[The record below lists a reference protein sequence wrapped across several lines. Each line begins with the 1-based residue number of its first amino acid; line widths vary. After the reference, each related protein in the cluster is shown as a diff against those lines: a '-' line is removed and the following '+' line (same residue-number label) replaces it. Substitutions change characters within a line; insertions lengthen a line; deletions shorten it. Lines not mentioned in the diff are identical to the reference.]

1 MCTHKVENVTY
12 KMIKRFS
19 AETIF
24 KLYCLHFQG
33 KRKVDEDGVESVN
46 DMFHEN
52 TMLQTENDKLRQ
64 RIKSMHETI
73 EMLTKRN
80 SDLLAEK
87 AVLGV
92 YNISGNFLYCKIKH
106 IGFKFTVIAARLS

>member
-1 MCTHKVENVTY
+1 MLLT
-12 KMIKRFS
+12 
-19 AETIF
+19 
-24 KLYCLHFQG
+24 FQG
-33 KRKVDEDGVESVN
+33 KRRVDEDGVESVN

-92 YNISGNFLYCKIKH
+92 YNISGNLFNVEKLNIY
-106 IGFKFTVIAARLS
+106 VLSLIAASLS

>member
-1 MCTHKVENVTY
+1 MTCFY
-12 KMIKRFS
+12 KIIKRFC
-19 AETIF
+19 AETICKF
-24 KLYCLHFQG
+24 YCLHFQG

-92 YNISGNFLYCKIKH
+92 YNISGKFLY
-106 IGFKFTVIAARLS
+106 

>member
-1 MCTHKVENVTY
+1 
-12 KMIKRFS
+12 
-19 AETIF
+19 
-24 KLYCLHFQG
+24 
-33 KRKVDEDGVESVN
+33 
-46 DMFHEN
+46 MFHEN

-64 RIKSMHETI
+64 RIKSMHETV

-92 YNISGNFLYCKIKH
+92 YNISGKFAFLFVITNFSK
-106 IGFKFTVIAARLS
+106 VIDITFYL

>member
-1 MCTHKVENVTY
+1 
-12 KMIKRFS
+12 
-19 AETIF
+19 
-24 KLYCLHFQG
+24 
-33 KRKVDEDGVESVN
+33 
-46 DMFHEN
+46 MFHEN

-64 RIKSMHETI
+64 RIKSMHETV

-92 YNISGNFLYCKIKH
+92 YNISGKFAFLFVITNFSKV
-106 IGFKFTVIAARLS
+106 TDIAIYL

>member
-1 MCTHKVENVTY
+1 M
-12 KMIKRFS
+12 
-19 AETIF
+19 
-24 KLYCLHFQG
+24 
-33 KRKVDEDGVESVN
+33 ESVN

-64 RIKSMHETI
+64 RIKSMHETV

-92 YNISGNFLYCKIKH
+92 YNISGKFAFL
-106 IGFKFTVIAARLS
+106 FVITTFSKVTDIAIYL

>member
-1 MCTHKVENVTY
+1 
-12 KMIKRFS
+12 MIKRFC

-92 YNISGNFLYCKIKH
+92 YNISGNF
-106 IGFKFTVIAARLS
+106 FNVEKFNIYVLS

>member
-1 MCTHKVENVTY
+1 MIVLAQYLPIKLFRTYKCDLTY
-12 KMIKRFS
+12 KMIKRFC

-24 KLYCLHFQG
+24 KLYCFHFQG

-92 YNISGNFLYCKIKH
+92 YNISGNF
-106 IGFKFTVIAARLS
+106 